1 MDIQLLDKN
10 LLSDLHK
17 KAASSERLRMN
28 FDLRTTSEDGSQRML
43 NALQPGTKV
52 PIHRHLN
59 TSETVVCLEGSLDW
73 VFYEELP
80 NMDAGG
86 PIHDGKTAADESCF
100 VETARFRIC
109 PREGLYGIQVVLCM
123 MVKLLQMHRSLW
135 KLPVSVFA
143 PAKVFMASRCPR
155 GHGTPSSSTNPA
167 PSSRLR
173 MVHTESNTIN
183 PKHLRLHKRKL
194 WRYFRLFYKI
204 AFEPFRVSQLVR
216 NQRHCTN
223 DCCAT
228 SMRRIAMG

>member
-80 NMDAGG
+80 NVEAGG
-86 PIHDGKTAADESCF
+86 PVHDGETAADASQF

-109 PREGLYGIQVVLCM
+109 PREGIHGLQVPKGTWHSVIVHEPSTIFEAKDGAYG
-123 MVKLLQMHRSLW
+123 K
-135 KLPVSVFA
+135 
-143 PAKVFMASRCPR
+143 
-155 GHGTPSSSTNPA
+155 
-167 PSSRLR
+167 
-173 MVHTESNTIN
+173 
-183 PKHLRLHKRKL
+183 
-194 WRYFRLFYKI
+194 
-204 AFEPFRVSQLVR
+204 
-216 NQRHCTN
+216 
-223 DCCAT
+223 
-228 SMRRIAMG
+228 